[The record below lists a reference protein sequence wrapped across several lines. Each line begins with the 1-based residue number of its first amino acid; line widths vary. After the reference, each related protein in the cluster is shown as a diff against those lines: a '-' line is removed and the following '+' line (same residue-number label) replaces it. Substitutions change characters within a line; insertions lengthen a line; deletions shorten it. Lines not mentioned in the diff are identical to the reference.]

1 MTFRSIPL
9 IALSSVLFALS
20 SASRSY
26 CTPPPTDP
34 DQDFKLLLQ
43 KIAAE
48 PPDPCDP
55 PNGPDDKASEIE
67 FHLFE
72 RAASFVVQELNAD
85 PGGARPPHH
94 RATGALKKL
103 ERLSAEIDSAW
114 PEENR
119 FHFQV
124 LDLTPALVVKMTIR
138 THDSFFV
145 FGIPE
150 ESPGKPNR
158 LWQEVGSDGDFA
170 GEGWFGNQLD
180 LYPLHRGPSG
190 NARFL
195 VVFNNSGCAG
205 NAIGIAYEAREW
217 DPKSGSGYSGAIIKQ
232 EGSLG
237 LSTTPGVHAP
247 TPKDPFAP
255 IGELKTEGPLLTL
268 PYCWFSAIDTWD
280 NPSMCAVDTY
290 DLSGDN
296 VRFRSRAYNRP
307 DLVPIAKAI
316 EYAQQRDFPA
326 VLAYCASGGVAR
338 RLVRDIP
345 PDAHADDLRVTRTA
359 NGMERIELVGLSTTY
374 RFDVEKRAGRWLVV
388 AFSEE

>member
-20 SASRSY
+20 SVSRSF

-34 DQDFKLLLQ
+34 SQEFKLLLQ

-48 PPDPCDP
+48 PPDPCNP
-55 PNGPDDKASEIE
+55 PNGLDVAAAEMESS
-67 FHLFE
+67 LFGY
-72 RAASFVVQELNAD
+72 AASIVTRELNAD
-85 PGGARPPHH
+85 PTGTRPPQN
-94 RATGALKKL
+94 RATEALKKL
-103 ERLSAEIDSAW
+103 ERLSAEINAAW
-114 PEENR
+114 PAENR
-119 FHFQV
+119 FHFEV
-124 LDLTPALVVKMTIR
+124 LDLSPALVVKMTIR
-138 THDSFFV
+138 THNSFFV

-150 ESPGKPNR
+150 ESSGKPNR
-158 LWQEVGSDGDFA
+158 LWQGAGSDDDFA

-195 VVFNNSGCAG
+195 ALFTYPGCAG
-205 NAIGIAYEAREW
+205 NGIGIAYEAREW
-217 DPKSGSGYSGAIIKQ
+217 DPKSGSGYSATIIKQ
-232 EGSLG
+232 AGSLG
-237 LSTTPGVHAP
+237 LAATPSAHGP
-247 TPKDPFAP
+247 TPKNPFAP
-255 IGELKTEGPLLTL
+255 IGELKTEGPLITL

-280 NPSMCAVDTY
+280 NPSMCAADTY
-290 DLSGDN
+290 DLSGNN

-326 VLAYCASGGVAR
+326 VLAYCASAGVAR

-345 PDAHADDLRVTRTA
+345 PDPHADDLRVIRT
-359 NGMERIELVGLSTTY
+359 GEGKERVEFSLEPAY

-388 AFSEE
+388 AFSAE